1 MMCTGLTYLPQI
13 PSLHHG
19 HDEQSTRPR
28 SFLEQL
34 LLPDRL
40 NVDVLALGL
49 HHVLGHA
56 LLNLVLQSD
65 PACLN
70 IQCVETDMMK

>member
-1 MMCTGLTYLPQI
+1 MMFIALTYVPEVS
-13 PSLHHG
+13 SLHYS

-28 SFLEQL
+28 SFLQQL

-40 NVDVLALGL
+40 NVNVLALGL

-56 LLNLVLQSD
+56 LLNLVLQSE
-65 PACLN
+65 PSCFR
-70 IQCVETDMMK
+70 IECVEPDLML